1 MEDVWFIGPL
11 MIKEKWILYVVAALV
26 SYLVVKVLTKVKGID
41 PRVIESVW
49 NAAMVFLLVWKGSYA
64 VFHLF
69 QTFQNPI
76 ALLYFTGGEK
86 GVVLGFIAVLLY
98 LFLRSKKEALGFSVY
113 MDMTLLTLLTALCTY
128 TLGRLMLDQPFSIV
142 WLFEIVLYLSLLA
155 YWVVKYKADKPLWPE
170 ILMWFSLGSIALSYY
185 KPQIP
190 ILLGLSFSQWT
201 YIVVS
206 IIAII
211 LSHKKTN
218 FMKS

>member
-11 MIKEKWILYVVAALV
+11 MIKEKWILYVVAAIV
-26 SYLVVKVLTKVKGID
+26 SYLVLKVLTKVKGID

-49 NAAMVFLLVWKGSYA
+49 NAAMVFLIVWKGSYA
-64 VFHLF
+64 VFYPL
-69 QTFQNPI
+69 QTVKNPI

-98 LFLRSKKEALGFSVY
+98 LFLRSKKEALAFSLY
-113 MDMTLLTLLTALCTY
+113 IDMTLLTLLTALCTY
-128 TLGRLMLDQPFSIV
+128 TLGRLVLDQPISIV
-142 WLFEIVLYLSLLA
+142 WWFEIILYLILIA
-155 YWVVKYKADKPLWPE
+155 YWFIKSNADKLLWPE
-170 ILMWFSLGSIALSYY
+170 TLMWFSLGNIALSYY

-211 LSHKKTN
+211 ISYKGFLKDK
-218 FMKS
+218 